1 MPVLETFGPGMSVYR
16 YSEQSK
22 EELEQL
28 QLRPKI
34 DFRLQLCQLD
44 R

>member
-34 DFRLQLCQLD
+34 DFRLQRRLLH